1 MARKSYLIGVDLGT
15 ANILVYINGS
25 GVVYNEPS
33 VVAFDNTT
41 NQCIAI
47 GKRAFDMVGKEHK
60 HIRIV
65 KPLDGGVIADLE
77 ATKVYLEKVFER
89 LENINVDLKN
99 STLLLCCPSEV
110 SHIERL
116 ALLDLAKKIGV
127 SDAFIEEELKAGAIG
142 AGLDIYESF
151 GSMVVDIG
159 GGTTDVG
166 VLSLGDLVVA
176 ESCKIAGN
184 YLDKEI
190 TKYVKFKYGVI
201 IGASTAEMIKI
212 KLGTLRRELKEEKE
226 YVFAGRNLNNGL
238 PCKMKIKQAEVRDI
252 FLRGFEVVVNTIK
265 KVLQQTPPE
274 LAADIFESEIMIN
287 GGGALIDGIKEYLE
301 EALSLRVKIAEN
313 PLTSIVEGT
322 KSLLNNRGNYLVK
335 PTDY

>member
-1 MARKSYLIGVDLGT
+1 MAKNSYRIGVDLGT

-25 GVVYNEPS
+25 GVVFNEPS

-47 GKRAFDMVGKEHK
+47 GRRAFEMVGKEHS
-60 HIRIV
+60 HIRLA
-65 KPLDGGVIADLE
+65 KPLEGGVIADLE
-77 ATKVYLEKVFER
+77 ATKVYLEKVFEK

-110 SHIERL
+110 SHIERI
-116 ALLDLAKKIGV
+116 ALLDLAKKIGIN
-127 SDAFIEEELKAGAIG
+127 DAFIEEELKAGAIG
-142 AGLDIYESF
+142 AGLDIYESR

-166 VLSLGDLVVA
+166 VLSLGDLVVSD
-176 ESCKIAGN
+176 SCKVAGN
-184 YLDKEI
+184 SIDREI
-190 TKYVKFKYGVI
+190 TKYVKFKYGMI
-201 IGASTAEMIKI
+201 IGANTAEMIKI
-212 KLGTLRRELKEEKE
+212 KLGTLRSELKEQKE
-226 YVFAGRNLNNGL
+226 CTFAGRNLNTGL
-238 PCKMKIKQAEVRDI
+238 PCKMSIKQSEVRDI
-252 FLRGFEVVVNTIK
+252 FVKSFETIVNTIK

-274 LAADIFESEIMIN
+274 LASDIFESFITIN
-287 GGGALIDGIKEYLE
+287 GGGALVDGLKEYLE

-322 KSLLNNRGNYLVK
+322 KLLLNNRGNYLVK
-335 PTDY
+335 PHDY

>member
-1 MARKSYLIGVDLGT
+1 MAKKSYRIGVDLGT
-15 ANILVYINGS
+15 VNILVYINGS

-41 NQCIAI
+41 NECIAV

-77 ATKVYLEKVFER
+77 ATKVYLKKVFEK
-89 LENINVDLKN
+89 LENINVDLKK

-110 SHIERL
+110 THIERI

-127 SDAFIEEELKAGAIG
+127 DDAFIEEELKAGAIG
-142 AGLDIYESF
+142 AGLDIYESN
-151 GSMVVDIG
+151 GSMLVDIG

-176 ESCKIAGN
+176 DSCKIAGN

-190 TKYVKFKYGVI
+190 IKYVKFKYGMI
-201 IGASTAEMIKI
+201 IGESTAEAIKI
-212 KLGTLRRELKEEKE
+212 NLGTLRRELQNEKE
-226 YVFAGRNLNNGL
+226 YVFAGRNLKNGL
-238 PCKMKIKQAEVRDI
+238 PSKMTIKQSEVRDI
-252 FLRGFEVVVNTIK
+252 FLRAFEVVVNTIR

-274 LAADIFESEIMIN
+274 LASDIFESEIMIN
-287 GGGALIDGIKEYLE
+287 GGGANIDGIKEYLE
-301 EALSLRVKIAEN
+301 EELTLNFKVAEN

-322 KSLLNNRGNYLVK
+322 KLLLNNRGNYLVK
-335 PTDY
+335 PSDY